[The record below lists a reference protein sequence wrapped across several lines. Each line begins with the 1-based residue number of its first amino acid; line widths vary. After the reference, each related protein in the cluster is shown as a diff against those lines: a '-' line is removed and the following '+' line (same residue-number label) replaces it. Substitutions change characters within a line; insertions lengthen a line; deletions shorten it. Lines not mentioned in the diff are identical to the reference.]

1 MTRRKSRRETEVLTD
16 AGPLT
21 ALVDRNDPNHARV
34 LARMTL
40 LPEVPLLT
48 TWPCLTEAMYL
59 LGQAA
64 GPRGQ
69 DILWGCVEDDLVQL
83 HDLSAAERRRMRLLM
98 AQDADTPMDMADAS
112 LVAVAET
119 RSLGRVLTVDSDFYI
134 YCLADGS
141 ALDVLVGPRPR

>member
-1 MTRRKSRRETEVLTD
+1 MSRRKSRRETEVLTD

-21 ALVDRNDPNHARV
+21 ALVDRNDPNHPRV
-34 LARMTL
+34 LAGIAL

-64 GPRGQ
+64 GVRGQ
-69 DILWGCVEDDLVQL
+69 DALWSYVEDDLVQL

-98 AQDADTPMDMADAS
+98 AQYADTPMDMADAS

-119 RSLGRVLTVDSDFYI
+119 RDLSRVLTVDSDFYV
-134 YCLADGS
+134 YRLADGS
-141 ALDVLVGPRPR
+141 ALEVLVGPR